1 MTQIPR
7 AITALVAVWLASR
20 GYSLLTAPQSL
31 ISAAI
36 AAVAPG
42 ES

>member
-1 MTQIPR
+1 MQPIPR
-7 AITALVAVWLASR
+7 AIIALVAAWLASR

-36 AAVAPG
+36 AAVVQD